1 MKYKPSILHV
11 ISKIDLSQ
19 GGPPRMVLNTAKF
32 QRKLKYNVKI
42 LTSSKKNFNKENV
55 IIGKLINNRFA
66 IPNFNLINRIFS
78 EVKKFDII
86 HIHNFWN
93 IFVSIAIF
101 AAKLNKKKIIL
112 SPHGSL
118 HKENV
123 KKNYILKMMFYK
135 IFAKKL
141 LRYINKFHFLNENE
155 KKNFFFQKIIFNK
168 KYFLVPNSIKKIK
181 IKKRTLKKFNKSRN
195 NFCYIGRISPN
206 KGIEILLEGF
216 LKYRKKNLDISMNII
231 GPESSYKKYLMKK
244 FNSKKNSNNI
254 FFHKPIYSEYR
265 FSIMNSVNGVFLL
278 SDLECDSIL
287 SKEVWASKGLL
298 ISSKKAF
305 NEINLKKKIALIINR
320 NKFSVSKILEKVI
333 KNGNSIDNIKE
344 NGYMYSLNNLDIS
357 DNTKKLTISYL

>member
-1 MKYKPSILHV
+1 MENKPSILHV

-19 GGPPRMVLNTAKF
+19 GGPPRMVINTMKF
-32 QRKLKYNVKI
+32 QRKFKYNAKI
-42 LTSSKKNFNKENV
+42 LTSSKKNFSKKNV
-55 IIGKLINNRFA
+55 MIGKLINNRFA
-66 IPNFNLINRIFS
+66 IPNFDLINRIFS

-86 HIHNFWN
+86 HVHNFWN
-93 IFVSIAIF
+93 IFVSVAIF

-118 HKENV
+118 HKDNV

-155 KKNFFFQKIIFNK
+155 KKNFFIQKLIINK
-168 KYFLVPNSIKKIK
+168 NYFLVPNSVKKIK
-181 IKKRTLKKFNKSRN
+181 IKKRVLKKFNNSRN

-216 LKYRKKNLDISMNII
+216 LEHRKKNQDISMNII

-265 FSIMNSVNGVFLL
+265 FSIMNSVDGVFLL

-333 KNGNSIDNIKE
+333 KNENSIDNIKE